1 VLVVNQTGDTL
12 QNLVL
17 ELATLGDL
25 KLVERPSSH
34 TLGPHDFLN
43 IKANLKVSSTDT
55 GVIFGNIV
63 YDTTAHAET
72 NVVVLNDIHI
82 DIMDYIH
89 PATCSETEVRRR
101 ANANAWCGVRNACSS
116 RDGRAMCGVCKAR
129 SSGKCGLSL
138 SGRTRCWLTPT
149 SRTWLDAWFDYGEG
163 YTSVNR

>member
-89 PATCSETEVRRR
+89 PATCTETEVRRR
-101 ANANAWCGVRNACSS
+101 ARRNEMGSGAQTARGS
-116 RDGRAMCGVCKAR
+116 RTGRGVCVCVWAGAR
-129 SSGKCGLSL
+129 RAVPANV
-138 SGRTRCWLTPT
+138 GR
-149 SRTWLDAWFDYGEG
+149 
-163 YTSVNR
+163 V